1 MTFEELKAKAISL
14 PAEQKQELITALQA
28 TLQFSKSNITPTRKR
43 EAEDY
48 LHDYLTDAV
57 RRFCVKRGLCT
68 RVDAWAVIKREIER
82 LKQYP
87 QDNEIVRRW
96 IEEKVKPEGEVERQF
111 IADTFVNSLYNHLK
125 DNPYYKELGIG
136 PYELLINIRKLPTAV
151 DGSFPGYANAGL
163 LPLIIRREMPS
174 VSNKR
179 LRRGKRKA
187 QR

>member
-68 RVDAWAVIKREIER
+68 RVDAWVVIKREIER

-96 IEEKVKPEGEVERQF
+96 IEEKVKPKGEVERQF

-163 LPLIIRREMPS
+163 LPLVIRREMPS